1 VQPGGVVLL
10 DDEARLALAPPR
22 ALRGAGSAVLPKSRL
37 RSYSLSF
44 AIGPAPTVPARAPG
58 YLRRVIPSDEQI
70 LRAIVDLGD
79 DGFVPRHQLVLRFRN
94 QGERDMRRA
103 IGRTARRG
111 LLLERRD
118 PEGRS
123 FVAVSTEGWQALRS
137 GEFEPRRLRRRE
149 E

>member
-1 VQPGGVVLL
+1 
-10 DDEARLALAPPR
+10 
-22 ALRGAGSAVLPKSRL
+22 
-37 RSYSLSF
+37 
-44 AIGPAPTVPARAPG
+44 
-58 YLRRVIPSDEQI
+58 VIPSDEEI

-79 DGFVPRHQLVLRFRN
+79 DGFVPRHRLVVRFRG

-103 IGRTARRG
+103 IGRSARRG
-111 LLLERRD
+111 LLERKD

-149 E
+149 D